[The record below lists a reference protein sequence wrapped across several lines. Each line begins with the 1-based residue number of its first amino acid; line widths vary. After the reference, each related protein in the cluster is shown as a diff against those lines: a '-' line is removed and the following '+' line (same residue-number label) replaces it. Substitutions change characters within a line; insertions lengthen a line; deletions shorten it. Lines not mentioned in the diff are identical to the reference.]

1 MNLAQQ
7 AHIILVQWGHEL
19 MTLTRGFFLPKYD
32 KRNGGSLELLQT
44 IKPLQSLDRLLSN
57 SGRFCVEKRWQWQGG
72 FKRPKK
78 CLTPSE
84 NENSKNR
91 LKIWQIPI
99 QT

>member
-1 MNLAQQ
+1 MRERAIQQ
-7 AHIILVQWGHEL
+7 ESLQ
-19 MTLTRGFFLPKYD
+19 RLPENPD
-32 KRNGGSLELLQT
+32 LL
-44 IKPLQSLDRLLSN
+44 KRLLAISLN
-57 SGRFCVEKRWQWQGG
+57 YVSSEKKAGEELKDIEGRVIRGVGG
-72 FKRPKK
+72 WFKRPKK